1 MKLSRTTALT
11 AALMA
16 AALPSLTSPAH
27 AWWRGYAYHPVIR
40 HHLYAYAV
48 PHMADPCANLHDA
61 WAASTDPGS
70 RAHFFG
76 AGWQAGCSFATGFTP
91 WTGK

>member
-1 MKLSRTTALT
+1 MRLFRTTALT

-27 AWWRGYAYHPVIR
+27 AWWGGYAYHPVVR
-40 HHLYAYAV
+40 HHLYAYAA
-48 PHMADPCANLHDA
+48 PHLIAPCAYLHDA
-61 WAASTDPGS
+61 WAASTDPWH
-70 RAHFFG
+70 RAYFYDG
-76 AGWQAGCSFATGFTP
+76 GWQAGCGFATSFTP